1 MILNGRPLQPLALS
15 ELPKESARLPGHF
28 PTARLS
34 LFHPA
39 PEGGAAADPEAG
51 ADPDLVA
58 DRATAV
64 PNRGPARDPALVLLR
79 SPDRP
84 GGRSPSLRL
93 CPDLVPDQDPGPNPE
108 ALHLSLRGNR
118 NQDLGLRALLNLLK
132 RKVLC
137 HRKKKVT
144 YQVFS

>member
-1 MILNGRPLQPLALS
+1 MGGGRPLQPLALS
-15 ELPKESARLPGHF
+15 ELPKDRVLDFLDVFQPPVSF
-28 PTARLS
+28 
-34 LFHPA
+34 FHPA

-118 NQDLGLRALLNLLK
+118 NQDLSLRALLNLLK
-132 RKVLC
+132 KKVLC
-137 HRKKKVT
+137 HLKKKVK

>member
-1 MILNGRPLQPLALS
+1 
-15 ELPKESARLPGHF
+15 PG
-28 PTARLS
+28 
-34 LFHPA
+34 
-39 PEGGAAADPEAG
+39 GGVAADPEAG

-64 PNRGPARDPALVLLR
+64 PNQGPARDPALVPLR

-84 GGRSPSLRL
+84 GGRSLSLHR

-118 NQDLGLRALLNLLK
+118 NRDPVLRALLNLLK

-137 HRKKKVT
+137 HLKKTLRSPVCLKNIGQ
-144 YQVFS
+144 YCRF